1 MSLPQSQKNN
11 GSLRIRTLIVDD
23 EQLARDRL
31 RTLLKDDR
39 DIEIITECTTGK
51 EAIEAIRSESPDLV
65 FLDVQMPEGDGFEV
79 LENVEFHKMPIVV
92 FVTAYDQY
100 AIRAFDVHA
109 LDYLLKPFDQE
120 RFEKM
125 LIRAKSEVVLR
136 NNTNVDQKLLSLLE
150 HIESNKKHVDRI
162 LVKSSGRVFFLRF
175 DEIDWIESAG
185 NYVKLHV
192 GSESHLLRET
202 MAEMERKLGSGKF
215 VRIHRT
221 TIVNIERIKELQP
234 WFNGDSVV
242 ILTNGAKL
250 TVSRGYKKKL
260 SEMFHGSS

>member
-1 MSLPQSQKNN
+1 MARERVVSLLGTDP
-11 GSLRIRTLIVDD
+11 
-23 EQLARDRL
+23 
-31 RTLLKDDR
+31 
-39 DIEIITECTTGK
+39 DIEIIGECGTGK
-51 EAIEAIRSESPDLV
+51 EAIEAIRNESPDLV

-79 LENVEFHKMPIVV
+79 LQNIDLHRMPIVV

-100 AIRAFDVHA
+100 ALRAFDVHA
-109 LDYLLKPFDQE
+109 LDYLLKPFDLS
-120 RFEKM
+120 RFEKA

-136 NNTNVDQKLLSLLE
+136 NSTNVNQKLLSLLE

-162 LVKSSGRVFFLRF
+162 LVKSAGKVFFLKY

-202 MAEMERKLGSGKF
+202 MNVMQKRLESEKF

-221 TIVNIERIKELQP
+221 TIVNVDRIKELQP
-234 WFNGDSVV
+234 
-242 ILTNGAKL
+242 
-250 TVSRGYKKKL
+250 
-260 SEMFHGSS
+260 